1 VIKFVDGN
9 EAAVRCFDRLILPEY
24 LVTSEIVDNMRLG
37 TFLSSIDADLAAR
50 ARAKGCAHCGGSL
63 HSATYARKPRGLP
76 DPIERPDRRY
86 SFCCQTCRRRT
97 TPASVRFL
105 GRRFYAGTIVVL
117 MSAMDDG
124 VTNRRIEELRHVLGV
139 HRRTLQRWRHWW
151 RTVFAVTPFWSLARG
166 HLVPPP
172 NATALPA
179 GLLERFVGP
188 DDTTRLVQCL
198 RFLAPLYS
206 PYGDHD
212 R

>member
-1 VIKFVDGN
+1 MI
-9 EAAVRCFDRLILPEY
+9 C
-24 LVTSEIVDNMRLG
+24 EIVDNTRLG

-50 ARAKGCAHCGGSL
+50 ARAKGCTHCGSTL

-76 DPIERPDRRY
+76 DSSGQTGRRH

-105 GRRFYAGTIVVL
+105 GRRFYAGTVVVL

-124 VTNRRIEELRHVLGV
+124 VTNRRIEQLRCVLGV

-151 RTVFAVTPFWSLARG
+151 RTVFAATPFWSMAQGALM
-166 HLVPPP
+166 PPP
-172 NATALPA
+172 NPAALPA

-198 RFLAPLYS
+198 RFLVPLHS
-206 PYGDHD
+206 PCGDHD
-212 R
+212 C